1 MLIRQSFIKV
11 FILVTLAI
19 LIWQTNVQSQIV
31 KDGLVHYWTF
41 DKDHIKDEVV
51 YDAIGDNEG
60 EIRGEPK
67 TVEGKIGEA
76 LEFDGLDDYISLTP
90 VDALVNHSF
99 TLQVWVNLT
108 QHAYN
113 IAVSQGDA
121 QSTNH
126 YLHYGTHK
134 DTHAFM
140 FRFYGD
146 DQDGGKLDLN
156 DWYHLVGV
164 YDKDKPES
172 RLYVNSENVA
182 NKAGSVGLK
191 SNAANSDFE
200 IGANYGRLGR
210 ADWFHGIIDEVGI
223 YDRALS
229 AKEVTKNYS
238 ALKGLMKVDSA
249 GKLSLTWGQ
258 IKSSSMLA
266 QMD

>member
-1 MLIRQSFIKV
+1 MLIRQAFIKV
-11 FILVTLAI
+11 FVLATLAI
-19 LIWQTNVQSQIV
+19 LVWQTNVQSQIV

-41 DKDHIKDEVV
+41 DKDNIKGEVV

-67 TVEGKIGEA
+67 IVEGKIGEA
-76 LEFDGLDDYISLTP
+76 LEFDGVDDYISLTP
-90 VDALVNHSF
+90 VDVLVNHSF

-121 QSTNH
+121 HSTNH

-172 RLYVNSENVA
+172 RLYVNGENVA
-182 NKAGSVGLK
+182 NKAGSGGLK
-191 SNAANSDFE
+191 ANTANSDFE

-210 ADWFHGIIDEVGI
+210 ADWFHGLIDEVGI

-238 ALKGLMKVDSA
+238 ALKGLMKVDSS

-258 IKSSSMLA
+258 IKASSMLD
-266 QMD
+266 QRN

>member
-191 SNAANSDFE
+191 ANAANSDFE

>member
-113 IAVSQGDA
+113 
-121 QSTNH
+121 
-126 YLHYGTHK
+126 
-134 DTHAFM
+134 
-140 FRFYGD
+140 
-146 DQDGGKLDLN
+146 
-156 DWYHLVGV
+156 
-164 YDKDKPES
+164 
-172 RLYVNSENVA
+172 
-182 NKAGSVGLK
+182 
-191 SNAANSDFE
+191 
-200 IGANYGRLGR
+200 
-210 ADWFHGIIDEVGI
+210 
-223 YDRALS
+223 
-229 AKEVTKNYS
+229 
-238 ALKGLMKVDSA
+238 
-249 GKLSLTWGQ
+249 
-258 IKSSSMLA
+258 
-266 QMD
+266 